1 MSSIKNKTLTSP
13 PGRLNCSCHRPLGF
27 LLGVALA
34 VFGLLQPEI
43 VCADDE
49 PSNPLESLFK
59 NLDRGI
65 RDVGDELSRQKSGRD
80 PLDLRLIQRPEQ
92 ARQLKTVKEL
102 IEEGRWH
109 DVTDQ
114 FQFLLSQPAD
124 AFEIG
129 PNRVYRSL
137 LKEVD
142 QLVTSLPEEG
152 RRNYLS
158 KFSAVADRQLQQAMT
173 NLDQDELQEVAMRY
187 GHTPAGRTALRTLA
201 QLWRDQGMYG
211 QAASAWERL
220 IALAPAEVTPELETQ
235 YALALARCGRTGTAL
250 QVAEKLQNKELL
262 DQIARLGATGNIP
275 AGTSSL
281 NAGAFFSIADPQ
293 VSAAAPNPV
302 FARVWSQPLIERYNV
317 KACIEEL
324 AEDMRA
330 QGRALLPT
338 IQPLTVN
345 GIVVYRTLR
354 SLQARDSK
362 TGHLLW
368 EHRTPD
374 SPEVML
380 TRREASDEDIDLDD
394 PQHVLNL
401 GFADGFA
408 YREAL
413 FENHPIASLI
423 YRDEVYGGL
432 TSDGMRVFSVES
444 TGEALMTAPVYAWD
458 ESQSGE
464 TPENIW
470 STNELAAYDLQTGQ
484 TLWRIGGTRI
494 EEPFSRPLSGTFFF
508 GPPTPSGGMLYSI
521 GEQNGEVQLFCLN
534 ARTGEVEWSQPL
546 ANPGRQ
552 IGVDAVRRHWPCRPV
567 IAEGLI
573 LCPTNCGWFLAVDQA
588 TRRLRWAAR
597 YSPRIDQRR
606 GYRGNSPAQSVQ
618 QINRR
623 WQNAIPVVTSGHV
636 LFTPPEF
643 PDEFGITHPMI
654 YCLDLQTGKTLWSH
668 SKQERPSGTTLY
680 LAGVWNDFAIL
691 VGTEA
696 VSALKVSGG
705 GKVAWTLPL
714 LHAPTGRGL
723 IVNQKL
729 FLPVET
735 RNLLQIDLETA
746 SIEMT
751 TTLVDSKSALG
762 NLTLD
767 HDVLLCLSYD
777 EIAAF
782 PANAPQGTPDSGP
795 LALVQQA
802 ILSARQQLSAGNWE
816 TALNMLEATSQSP
829 MPLPEEFSNEIE
841 ELQFQGLSAKLKS
854 EGDHHDATLLQ
865 LHKVATSLNQI
876 PRYQRLLADHLA
888 ANGDLEHS
896 LKILLDVLEQA
907 GPSDVIREETRTVRI
922 DGWVGPRFQNL
933 YQQLSDAASKEAF
946 DAEVA
951 ARIARLPVD
960 RELVLDRWARAFMF
974 HPLGLQ
980 LELNIA
986 QADHLANRPSS
997 VLIRSQRVI
1006 DSGHADFLPQA
1017 LRLQATQLVDLGW
1030 YQDALAV
1037 WERLEKLPDAVL
1049 PDRQSSLALA
1059 TAGVAQAQEHLKSKS
1074 VASFWKGAWRIER
1087 EGLAGD
1093 ESSLISIKELG
1104 KGQTQLQSLRFLA
1117 DQKHDR
1123 FRIENRITGEFLG
1136 SYPFRGDSELN
1147 HQSGAVVR
1155 LQGASALMVHQGVI
1169 QSLDWTTQRIA
1180 WSWSPELRPSVMAR
1194 LAVIPS
1200 QHSDAMLPAT
1210 QFLATRQYYANRDQA
1225 GFLVTGTQRT
1235 LLLLCRD
1242 WVALDPLTGE
1252 ELWRDTNAPERAFAH
1267 AFGAGEFLVSGT
1279 ERRELRREVDGAIL
1293 PSKELTPLLSRTIS
1307 ILDGDLIVIQRPVPG
1322 GSTATLQRVSKSG
1335 GEVWS
1340 RELTVRSWISSP
1352 SAELLLWRSEDDDL
1366 MMIDLRDGSERLLAN
1381 LKDYRNGSQSPVHVI
1396 SERDR
1401 FYIVIENRESS
1412 AGYLGIQGVPATGAV
1427 LCFDRAGELKWTLNP
1442 QTQVQ
1447 PLTSLS
1453 NKNRPPRSWPLK
1465 LLTQDFSDSPVVLL
1479 VADVSEHSG
1488 EHYFHRLKVVAVD
1501 KATGK
1506 IVIDQGIPSESGGF
1520 SYVYVNLEHQRI
1532 ELRTY
1537 NEQLRLIPDADVV
1550 GAAPAAD

>member
-1 MSSIKNKTLTSP
+1 MNKLFASSLWRPGYSSLRTL
-13 PGRLNCSCHRPLGF
+13 GL
-27 LLGVALA
+27 LLGVSLAL
-34 VFGLLQPEI
+34 FGLLRPEGA
-43 VCADDE
+43 VAQE
-49 PSNPLESLFK
+49 ESENPLESLFK

-65 RDVGDELSRQKSGRD
+65 REVGEELSRQKSGRD
-80 PLDLRLIQRPEQ
+80 PLDLRLVQRPEQ

-102 IEEGRWH
+102 IQEERWH

-114 FQFLLSQPAD
+114 LQFLLSQPAD

-142 QLVTSLPEEG
+142 QLVTTLPEEG

-158 KFSAVADRQLQQAMT
+158 KFSAVADRKLQQALT
-173 NLDQDELQEVAMRY
+173 NLNQDELQEVAMHF
-187 GHTPAGRTALRTLA
+187 GHAPAGRTALRTLA
-201 QLWRDQGMYG
+201 QLWRDQGMFG

-220 IALAPAEVTPELETQ
+220 IALSPAEVTPELETQ
-235 YALALARCGRTGTAL
+235 YALALARCGHFEKAL
-250 QVAEKLQNKELL
+250 QIAEKLENKELQ
-262 DQIARLGATGNIP
+262 DQVTRLSASGSQPSA
-275 AGTSSL
+275 AFQL
-281 NAGAFFSIADPQ
+281 NAGSYFSIADPQ
-293 VSAAAPNPV
+293 VSPDGLNPV
-302 FARVWSQPLIERYNV
+302 FARIWSQPLIERYNV
-317 KACIEEL
+317 RACIDEL

-345 GIVVYRTLR
+345 GVVVYRTLR
-354 SLQARDSK
+354 SLQARDNR
-362 TGHLLW
+362 TGRLLW
-368 EHRTPD
+368 EHRNAD
-374 SPEVML
+374 SPEVIL
-380 TRREASDEDIDLDD
+380 TRNEASDEEIDLDD
-394 PQHVLNL
+394 PQHILNL
-401 GFADGFA
+401 GSADGFA

-413 FENHPIASLI
+413 FENHPVASLI
-423 YRDEVYGGL
+423 YRDEIYGGL

-458 ESQSGE
+458 EPQPGE

-484 TLWRIGGTRI
+484 ILWRIGGTRI
-494 EEPFSRPLSGTFFF
+494 EDPFSRPLAGTFFF
-508 GPPTPSGGMLYSI
+508 GPPTPYGGALYSI
-521 GEQNGEVQLFCLN
+521 GEQNGEVLLFCLS

-552 IGVDAVRRHWPCRPV
+552 IGTDAVRRHWPCRPV
-567 IAEGLI
+567 IADGLI
-573 LCPTNCGWFLAVDQA
+573 LCPTNSGWFLAVDQA

-623 WQNAIPVVTSGHV
+623 WQNAIPVVAAGRV

-680 LAGVWNDFAIL
+680 LAGVWNDLAIL

-696 VSALKVSGG
+696 VSALKISDG

-746 SIEMT
+746 SIELT
-751 TTLVDSKSALG
+751 TTLVDSQSALG
-762 NLTLD
+762 NLALD
-767 HDVLLCLSYD
+767 RDVLLCLSYD

-782 PANAPQGTPDSGP
+782 PANTQQGTPDSGP

-816 TALNMLEATSQSP
+816 NSLNILEATSQSP
-829 MPLPEEFSNEIE
+829 LALPEEFTNEIE
-841 ELQFQGLSAKLKS
+841 ELRFQALSAKLKS
-854 EGDHHDATLLQ
+854 DGEHHDATLLQ

-896 LKILLDVLEQA
+896 LKILLDVFEQA
-907 GPSDVIREETRTVRI
+907 GPSDVIQEETRTVRI

-933 YQQLSDAASKEAF
+933 YLQLSDAAAKAAF

-951 ARIARLPVD
+951 GRIARLPTD
-960 RELVLDRWARAFMF
+960 RDQVLDRWARAFMF

-980 LELNIA
+980 LELKIA
-986 QADHLANRPSS
+986 EMDQIANRPSS

-1006 DSGHADFLPQA
+1006 DSGHVEFLPQA
-1017 LRLQATQLVDLGW
+1017 LRLQATQLADLGW
-1030 YQDALAV
+1030 YQDSLAV
-1037 WERLEKLPDAVL
+1037 WEQLGKLPDTVL

-1059 TAGVAQAQEHLKSKS
+1059 KAGIAQAQDNLQRTPPT
-1074 VASFWKGAWRIER
+1074 SFWKGAWRIER

-1104 KGQTQLQSLRFLA
+1104 TGFSQLQSLRFLA
-1117 DQKHDR
+1117 DQRHDR
-1123 FRIENRITGEFLG
+1123 FRIENRTTGGFLG
-1136 SYPFRGDSELN
+1136 SYPFRGEAELN
-1147 HQSGAVVR
+1147 HQGGAVVR

-1169 QSLDWTTQRIA
+1169 QSLDWATQRIA
-1180 WSWSPELRPSVMAR
+1180 WSWSPELRPSAMAR
-1194 LAVIPS
+1194 LAVVPA

-1235 LLLLCRD
+1235 LLLLCRE

-1252 ELWRDTNAPERAFAH
+1252 ELWRDKNAPDRAFAH
-1267 AFGAGEFLVSGT
+1267 AFGTGEFLVSGA
-1279 ERRELRREVDGAIL
+1279 ERRELRREIDGAVL
-1293 PSKELTPLLSRTIS
+1293 PSKELTSLLSRTVS

-1322 GSTATLQRVSKSG
+1322 GATATLQRVTKSG
-1335 GEVWS
+1335 NEVWS
-1340 RELTVRSWISSP
+1340 RELTVRSWISAP
-1352 SAELLLWRSEDDDL
+1352 APDLLLWLSEDNDIT
-1366 MMIDLRDGSERLLAN
+1366 MINLRDGSERLLAN
-1381 LKDYRNGSQSPVHVI
+1381 IKEHRNGSQAPVHVI
-1396 SERDR
+1396 AERDR
-1401 FYIVIENRESS
+1401 FYIVMENRESS

-1447 PLTSLS
+1447 PLVSLS

-1479 VADVSEHSG
+1479 VADVSEHAG

-1520 SYVYVNLEHQRI
+1520 SYVYVNLEHQQI

-1537 NEQLRLIPDADVV
+1537 NEQLRLVPDSGV
-1550 GAAPAAD
+1550 GEPVPAAD